1 MATTWNHAIRPATA
15 DEIDLHARHG
25 WNCATGRCC
34 APVSHV
40 ISYKLV
46 TGRSGRVSS
55 RETKVCTAHAD
66 KFAVKHELA
75 MPETEGAS

>member
-1 MATTWNHAIRPATA
+1 VADTWNHAIRPATV
-15 DEIDLHARHG
+15 DEIDLYVRQG

-40 ISYKLV
+40 ISYNLV
-46 TGRSGRVSS
+46 TGRSGRVGS

-66 KFAVKHELA
+66 KFAVKHGLT
-75 MPETEGAS
+75 MPEMEDAQ